1 VSRRRGHRVDSRIRL
16 LLAVLIVVFAT
27 LLGRAAWLQGV
38 RAESLARM
46 AEQQHRQTVAI
57 PAARGTIY
65 DRTGLQLAIGE
76 QAATVY
82 ADPRLIRDPK
92 RVAYEAGRI
101 LGVDVQDLYAKLRN
115 RRAGF
120 VYLKRKADPAEAARL
135 EKKGFE
141 GVGFYPEERRSYP
154 QGRIGSHVIG
164 YAGLDNQGL
173 AGVELRLDKILRGR
187 PGSETVVRDPFGRAI
202 DFLSEQSE
210 REGRSVS
217 LTLDHTIQA
226 DTELVLRQTVERW
239 HARAATAIVLEPH
252 SGDMLAM
259 AVAPGFDANRF
270 GSVPPDVSRNRTVTD
285 VYEPGSTFKLITV
298 AGALSDRL
306 VTPQTSFVL
315 PYSIQVADRVIHDAE
330 SRGTETMSVARI
342 LSHSSN
348 VGAITLAQR
357 LGKERL
363 SRWISRFGFGH
374 KTGIGFPGEAQG
386 FVLPPDEW
394 SGSTIGNVPIGQ
406 GIAVTPVQMAAAYG
420 TVANGGVWVQ
430 PHLVKRVQGAPPV
443 RPKKRRVLS
452 PTVAAQLNAML
463 QNVVSSGTGTS
474 AAVPGYKVAGKTGT
488 AEKPSP
494 QGGYGTGKYVASF
507 IGMVPASDPKVV
519 ILVVVDEPTVTYW
532 GGVVAA
538 PAFAQIA
545 RFALQYLEVPPDAAG
560 ERLR

>member
-1 VSRRRGHRVDSRIRL
+1 VRSRRRNPVDSRIRF
-16 LLAVLIVVFAT
+16 LLALLILAFAA

-57 PAARGTIY
+57 PATRGTIY

-76 QAATVY
+76 QATTVY
-82 ADPRLIRDPK
+82 ADPRLIRDPR
-92 RVAYEAGRI
+92 RVAYEAGRL
-101 LGVDVQDLYAKLRN
+101 LGVDVGRIYQKLRDRRSRFVYIERKSDPEQAKL
-115 RRAGF
+115 
-120 VYLKRKADPAEAARL
+120 L
-135 EKKGFE
+135 EKKGFD

-154 QGRIGSHVIG
+154 QGGIAAHVLG

-173 AGVELRLDKILRGR
+173 AGLELRLDRVLRGR

-202 DFLSEQSE
+202 DFLAEE
-210 REGRSVS
+210 DEHEGRSVS
-217 LTLDHTIQA
+217 LTLDHTLQA
-226 DTELVLRQTVERW
+226 NAQVVLRNTVERW
-239 HARAATAIVLEPH
+239 DARSATAIVLAPH
-252 SGDMLAM
+252 TGDVLAM

-270 GSVPPDVSRNRTVTD
+270 GTTPSETSRNRTVTD

-330 SRGTETMSVARI
+330 QRGTETMSVARI

-363 SRWISRFGFGH
+363 SRWITRFGFGR
-374 KTGIGFPGEAQG
+374 KTRIGYPGEARG
-386 FVLPPDEW
+386 FVLAPDEW

-420 TVANGGVWVQ
+420 AIANDGVWVQ
-430 PHLVKRVQGAPPV
+430 PHLVKRVQGARPV
-443 RPKKRRVLS
+443 RPQRRRVVS

-463 QNVVSSGTGTS
+463 QNVVSGGTGTS

-494 QGGYGTGKYVASF
+494 YGGYGTGKYVASF
-507 IGMVPASDPKVV
+507 VGMVPASDPKLV

-538 PAFAQIA
+538 PAFAEIA

-560 ERLR
+560 RAQ